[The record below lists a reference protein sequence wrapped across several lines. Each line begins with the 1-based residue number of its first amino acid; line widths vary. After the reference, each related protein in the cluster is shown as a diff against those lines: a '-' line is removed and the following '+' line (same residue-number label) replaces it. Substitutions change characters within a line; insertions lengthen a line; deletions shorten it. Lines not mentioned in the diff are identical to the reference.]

1 MSHNIH
7 TLSNDIRILHLPDN
21 MPITYVGVAV
31 DAGTRDELP
40 DESGMA
46 HFVEHLLFKGTKRR
60 RSWHIINR
68 LESVG
73 GQLDAYTT
81 KEETYIYAT
90 VPNEYTDRALE
101 LLADVVLNSTF
112 PDNEI
117 EKERDVV
124 LDEIQSYNDSPSEL
138 IYDEFEELLFPH
150 DPIGRNILG
159 TEQSLESFDSA
170 RMQQF
175 VHRNYTTDRMVVFA
189 LGNIN
194 FEWLIK
200 RVEKYFTIINSSP
213 KLGELTN
220 KARAKG
226 KLACIMPC
234 KEEEDEVKVH
244 EEGRGLLNSQFSI
257 LNSQLLTHRQP
268 PQPYT
273 PAHRTTPRDT
283 YQAHCIIGNRC
294 LPMSSHE
301 RLTMLLLNNI
311 LGGPNMSSRL
321 NLALRERNGLCYTIE
336 SNVTNYTDTGVWNI
350 YFGCDPRNLAK
361 AQRLCMQQLDLLC
374 NTPLN
379 DNQLATAKRQLRGQ
393 VLIGNQNKENLI
405 LGLSKAY
412 LHGLELKPDSE
423 HFQFIDSLT
432 PSNLQS
438 LAQRIF
444 NPDQLSSLIYTE

>member
-1 MSHNIH
+1 MNLS
-7 TLSNDIRILHLPDN
+7 TLNSQFSIANGLRVLHLADN
-21 MPITYVGVAV
+21 MPITYVGVAI

-46 HFVEHLLFKGTKRR
+46 HFVEHLLFKGTKHRR
-60 RSWHIINR
+60 AWHIINW

-90 VPNEYTDRALE
+90 VPTEYTERAIE
-101 LLADVVLNSTF
+101 LLADIILNSTF
-112 PDNEI
+112 PENEI

-159 TEQSLESFDSA
+159 TEQSLETFNSERIQA
-170 RMQQF
+170 F
-175 VHRNYTTDRMVVFA
+175 VRRNYTPDRMVIFA
-189 LGNIN
+189 MGNIKPD
-194 FEWLIK
+194 WLAK
-200 RVEKYFTIINSSP
+200 KVEKYFTATKFSP
-213 KLGELTN
+213 KLGEMVEDQRGVQKFLT
-220 KARAKG
+220 
-226 KLACIMPC
+226 P
-234 KEEEDEVKVH
+234 H
-244 EEGRGLLNSQFSI
+244 SSF
-257 LNSQLLTHRQP
+257 LTHRQT
-268 PQPYT
+268 PQLYT

-283 YQAHCIIGNRC
+283 YQAHCIIGNRGIA
-294 LPMSSHE
+294 MNTKE

-361 AQRLCMQQLDLLC
+361 AKRLCMQQLDLLC
-374 NTPLN
+374 TKPLN
-379 DNQLATAKRQLRGQ
+379 DKQLATAKRQLRGQ

-412 LHGLELKPDSE
+412 LHGLELKTDNE
-423 HFQFIDSLT
+423 HFRFIDSLT
-432 PSNLQS
+432 ANDLQQ

-444 NPDQLSSLIYTE
+444 NPKQLSSLTYTE

>member
-1 MSHNIH
+1 MAIN
-7 TLSNDIRILHLPDN
+7 
-21 MPITYVGVAV
+21 V
-31 DAGTRDELP
+31 GTRDELP
-40 DESGMA
+40 NESGMA
-46 HFVEHLLFKGTKRR
+46 HFVEHLLFKGTKHRR
-60 RSWHIINR
+60 AWHIINW
-68 LESVG
+68 LECIG

-90 VPNEYTDRALE
+90 VPTEYTERAIE

-112 PDNEI
+112 PENEI

-159 TEQSLESFDSA
+159 TEQSLETFDSERIKA
-170 RMQQF
+170 F
-175 VHRNYTTDRMVVFA
+175 VNRNYTPDRMVIFA
-189 LGNIN
+189 MGNIKFN
-194 FEWLIK
+194 WLLK
-200 RVEKYFTIINSSP
+200 KVEKYFYITNFSP
-213 KLGELTN
+213 KLGE
-220 KARAKG
+220 
-226 KLACIMPC
+226 MV
-234 KEEEDEVKVH
+234 EDQ
-244 EEGRGLLNSQFSI
+244 RGMQKFLIPHSSF
-257 LNSQLLTHRQP
+257 LTHRQT

-273 PAHRTTPRDT
+273 PTHRTTPRDT
-283 YQAHCIIGNRC
+283 YQAHCIIGNRTVS
-294 LPMSSHE
+294 MTSSD

-361 AQRLCMQQLDLLC
+361 AKRLCMQQLDLLC
-374 NTPLN
+374 STPLN
-379 DNQLATAKRQLRGQ
+379 NNQLATAKRQLRGQ

-432 PSNLQS
+432 PSDLQS

-444 NPDQLSSLIYTE
+444 NPNQLSTLIYTE

>member
-1 MSHNIH
+1 MDFSILN
-7 TLSNDIRILHLPDN
+7 TQFSTANGIRVLHFADT
-21 MPITYVGVAV
+21 MPISYVGVAI

-40 DESGMA
+40 NESGMA

-60 RSWHIINR
+60 RSWHIINW

-90 VPNEYTDRALE
+90 VPTEYTERALE

-112 PDNEI
+112 PENEI

-159 TEQSLESFDSA
+159 TEQSLETFTSE
-170 RMQQF
+170 QIQTF
-175 VHRNYTTDRMVVFA
+175 VRRNYTFDRMVIFA
-189 LGNIN
+189 MGNIK
-194 FEWLIK
+194 FDWLLK
-200 RVEKYFTIINSSP
+200 KVEKYFHNAQYCP
-213 KLGELTN
+213 PVLGG
-220 KARAKG
+220 RAVG
-226 KLACIMPC
+226 
-234 KEEEDEVKVH
+234 
-244 EEGRGLLNSQFSI
+244 GGGSQFSI
-257 LNSQLLTHRQP
+257 LNSQFSTRQA
-268 PQPYT
+268 PQLYT
-273 PAHRTTPRDT
+273 PTHRTTPRDT

-294 LPMSSHE
+294 IPMTSNE

-361 AQRLCMQQLDLLC
+361 AKRLCMQQLDLLC
-374 NTPLN
+374 TKPLN
-379 DNQLATAKRQLRGQ
+379 DKQLTIAKRQLRGQ

-432 PSNLQS
+432 PSDLQS

-444 NPDQLSSLIYTE
+444 NPDQLSTLIYTE

>member
-1 MSHNIH
+1 MNLS
-7 TLSNDIRILHLPDN
+7 TLNSQFSIANGLRVLHLADN
-21 MPITYVGVAV
+21 MPITYVGVAI

-60 RSWHIINR
+60 RAWHIINW

-90 VPNEYTDRALE
+90 VPTEYTERAIE
-101 LLADVVLNSTF
+101 LLADIILNSTF
-112 PDNEI
+112 PENEI

-159 TEQSLESFDSA
+159 TEQSLETFNSQRIQA
-170 RMQQF
+170 F
-175 VHRNYTTDRMVVFA
+175 VRRNYTPDRMVLFA
-189 LGNIN
+189 MGNMKPD
-194 FEWLIK
+194 WLTK
-200 RVEKYFTIINSSP
+200 KVEKYFTATKFST
-213 KLGELTN
+213 KLGEMVEDQRGVQKFLT
-220 KARAKG
+220 
-226 KLACIMPC
+226 P
-234 KEEEDEVKVH
+234 H
-244 EEGRGLLNSQFSI
+244 SSF
-257 LNSQLLTHRQP
+257 LTHRQT

-273 PAHRTTPRDT
+273 PTHRTTPRDT
-283 YQAHCIIGNRC
+283 YQAHCIIGNRGIA
-294 LPMSSHE
+294 MNTEE

-361 AQRLCMQQLDLLC
+361 AKRLCMQQLDLLC
-374 NTPLN
+374 TKPLN
-379 DNQLATAKRQLRGQ
+379 DKQLATAKRQLRGQ

-412 LHGLELKPDSE
+412 LHGLELKPDNE
-423 HFQFIDSLT
+423 HFRFIDSLAA
-432 PSNLQS
+432 NDLQQ

-444 NPDQLSSLIYTE
+444 NHNQLSSLTYTE

>member
-1 MSHNIH
+1 MNLS
-7 TLSNDIRILHLPDN
+7 TLNSQFSIANGLRVLHLADN
-21 MPITYVGVAV
+21 MPITYVGVAI

-60 RSWHIINR
+60 RAWHIINW

-90 VPNEYTDRALE
+90 VPNEYTNRALE

-112 PDNEI
+112 PESEL

-159 TEQSLESFDSA
+159 TEQSLESFTSE
-170 RMQQF
+170 RVQQF
-175 VHRNYTTDRMVVFA
+175 VRRNYTPDRMVVFA
-189 LGNIN
+189 MGNIK
-194 FEWLIK
+194 FDWLLK
-200 RVEKYFTIINSSP
+200 KVEKYFHNAQCTMHNAQLKSISRQLP
-213 KLGELTN
+213 KSY
-220 KARAKG
+220 
-226 KLACIMPC
+226 IP
-234 KEEEDEVKVH
+234 V
-244 EEGRGLLNSQFSI
+244 
-257 LNSQLLTHRQP
+257 
-268 PQPYT
+268 
-273 PAHRTTPRDT
+273 HRTTPRDT
-283 YQAHCIIGNRC
+283 YQAHCIIGNRTISMTS
-294 LPMSSHE
+294 PE

-336 SNVTNYTDTGVWNI
+336 SNLTNYTDTGVWNI

-361 AQRLCMQQLDLLC
+361 AQRLCMQQLELLC
-374 NTPLN
+374 STPLN
-379 DNQLATAKRQLRGQ
+379 NNQLSTAKRQLRGQ

-405 LGLSKAY
+405 LGLSKTY

-432 PSNLQS
+432 PSDLQS
-438 LAQRIF
+438 LAQRTF
-444 NPDQLSSLIYTE
+444 NPDQLSTLIYTE

>member
-1 MSHNIH
+1 MDFSILNSQFSIANG
-7 TLSNDIRILHLPDN
+7 LRVLHLADN
-21 MPITYVGVAV
+21 MPITYIGVAIN
-31 DAGTRDELP
+31 AGTRDELP

-60 RSWHIINR
+60 RAWHIINW

-90 VPNEYTDRALE
+90 VPTEYTERAIE
-101 LLADVVLNSTF
+101 LLADIVLNSTF
-112 PDNEI
+112 PENEI

-159 TEQSLESFDSA
+159 TEQSLETFNSQRIQA
-170 RMQQF
+170 F
-175 VHRNYTTDRMVVFA
+175 VRRNYTPDHMVLFA
-189 LGNIN
+189 MGNITP
-194 FEWLIK
+194 EWLLK
-200 RVEKYFTIINSSP
+200 KVEKYFSLYSP
-213 KLGELTN
+213 PVLGGVP
-220 KARAKG
+220 AG
-226 KLACIMPC
+226 
-234 KEEEDEVKVH
+234 
-244 EEGRGLLNSQFSI
+244 GGGLS
-257 LNSQLLTHRQP
+257 TRQA

-283 YQAHCIIGNRC
+283 YQAHCIIGNRGIA
-294 LPMSSHE
+294 MNTDE

-361 AQRLCMQQLDLLC
+361 AKRLCMQQLDLLC
-374 NTPLN
+374 TKPLN
-379 DNQLATAKRQLRGQ
+379 DKQLATAKRQLRGQ

-412 LHGLELKPDSE
+412 LHGLELKPDNE
-423 HFQFIDSLT
+423 HFRFIDTLT
-432 PSNLQS
+432 ANDLQQ

-444 NPDQLSSLIYTE
+444 NPNQLSTLTYTE

>member
-1 MSHNIH
+1 MNLS
-7 TLSNDIRILHLPDN
+7 TLNSQFSIANGLRVLHLADN
-21 MPITYVGVAV
+21 MPITYVGVAI

-60 RSWHIINR
+60 RAWHIINW

-90 VPNEYTDRALE
+90 VPTEYTERAIV
-101 LLADVVLNSTF
+101 LLADIVLNSTF
-112 PDNEI
+112 PENEI

-159 TEQSLESFDSA
+159 TEQSLETFNSQRIQA
-170 RMQQF
+170 F
-175 VHRNYTTDRMVVFA
+175 VRRNYTPDRMVLFA
-189 LGNIN
+189 MGNMKPD
-194 FEWLIK
+194 WLAK
-200 RVEKYFTIINSSP
+200 KVEKYFTATKFSP
-213 KLGELTN
+213 KLGEMIEDQRGVQIFLT
-220 KARAKG
+220 
-226 KLACIMPC
+226 P
-234 KEEEDEVKVH
+234 H
-244 EEGRGLLNSQFSI
+244 SSFLN
-257 LNSQLLTHRQP
+257 HRQT

-283 YQAHCIIGNRC
+283 YQAHCIIGNRGIA
-294 LPMSSHE
+294 MNTEE

-361 AQRLCMQQLDLLC
+361 AKRLCIQQLDLFY
-374 NTPLN
+374 TKPLN
-379 DNQLATAKRQLRGQ
+379 DKQLATAKRQLRGQ

-412 LHGLELKPDSE
+412 LHGFELKPDNE
-423 HFQFIDSLT
+423 HFRFIDSLT
-432 PSNLQS
+432 ANDLQQ

-444 NPDQLSSLIYTE
+444 DPKQLSSLTYTE

>member
-1 MSHNIH
+1 MSYNIH
-7 TLSNDIRILHLPDN
+7 TLSNGIRVLHLPDA
-21 MPITYVGVAV
+21 MPISYVGVAV
-31 DAGTRDELP
+31 DTGTRDELLN
-40 DESGMA
+40 ESGMA
-46 HFVEHLLFKGTKRR
+46 HFVEHLLFKGTKHR

-90 VPNEYTDRALE
+90 VPNEYTNRALE

-112 PDNEI
+112 PESEI

-138 IYDEFEELLFPH
+138 IYDEFEELLFPN

-159 TEQSLESFDSA
+159 TEQSLESFSSE
-170 RMQQF
+170 RVQQF
-175 VHRNYTTDRMVVFA
+175 VRRNYTPNRMVIFA
-189 LGNIN
+189 MGNIK
-194 FEWLIK
+194 FDWLIK
-200 RVEKYFTIINSSP
+200 RIEKYFTPYSPPVLGGVAESRGGLSIPHSS
-213 KLGELTN
+213 
-220 KARAKG
+220 
-226 KLACIMPC
+226 
-234 KEEEDEVKVH
+234 
-244 EEGRGLLNSQFSI
+244 F
-257 LNSQLLTHRQP
+257 LTHRQA

-273 PAHRTTPRDT
+273 PVHRTTPRDT
-283 YQAHCIIGNRC
+283 YQAHCIIGNRTISMTS
-294 LPMSSHE
+294 PE

-336 SNVTNYTDTGVWNI
+336 SNLTNYTDTGVWNI

-361 AQRLCMQQLDLLC
+361 AQHLCMQQLELLC
-374 NTPLN
+374 NAPLN
-379 DNQLATAKRQLRGQ
+379 DNQLSIAKRQLRGQ

-405 LGLSKAY
+405 LGLSKTY

-432 PSNLQS
+432 PSDLQS
-438 LAQRIF
+438 LAQRTF
-444 NPDQLSSLIYTE
+444 NPDQLSTLIYTE

>member
-1 MSHNIH
+1 MHLYTLNYILYTLYIPMAHNIH
-7 TLSNDIRILHLPDN
+7 TLSNGIRILHLPDT

-68 LESVG
+68 LESIG

-112 PDNEI
+112 PENEI

-159 TEQSLESFDSA
+159 TEQSLESFSSEKV
-170 RMQQF
+170 RKF
-175 VHRNYTTDRMVVFA
+175 VHRNYTSDHMVIFVM
-189 LGNIN
+189 GNIK
-194 FEWLIK
+194 FDWLVKKI
-200 RVEKYFTIINSSP
+200 EKYFTTTKFSP
-213 KLGELTN
+213 KLGEMVEDQRGMQEFLT
-220 KARAKG
+220 
-226 KLACIMPC
+226 P
-234 KEEEDEVKVH
+234 H
-244 EEGRGLLNSQFSI
+244 SSF
-257 LNSQLLTHRQP
+257 LTHRQS

-273 PAHRTTPRDT
+273 PAHRTTPRHT
-283 YQAHCIIGNRC
+283 YQAHCIIGNRAIS
-294 LPMSSHE
+294 MTSDE

-350 YFGCDPRNLAK
+350 YFGCDPRNLTKAK
-361 AQRLCMQQLDLLC
+361 RLCMQQLDILQ

-379 DNQLATAKRQLRGQ
+379 DNQLTTAKRQLRGQ

-412 LHGLELKPDSE
+412 LHGIELKPDSE

-432 PSNLQS
+432 PSDLQS

>member
-1 MSHNIH
+1 MSYNIH
-7 TLSNDIRILHLPDN
+7 TLSNGIRVLHLPDA
-21 MPITYVGVAV
+21 MPISYVGVAV
-31 DAGTRDELP
+31 DAGTRDELLN
-40 DESGMA
+40 ESGMA
-46 HFVEHLLFKGTKRR
+46 HFVEHLLFKGTKHR

-112 PDNEI
+112 PESEL

-159 TEQSLESFDSA
+159 TEQSLETFDSA
-170 RMQQF
+170 RMQAF
-175 VHRNYTTDRMVVFA
+175 VHRNYTPDRMVVFA
-189 LGNIN
+189 MGNIK
-194 FEWLIK
+194 FDWLIK
-200 RVEKYFTIINSSP
+200 RIEKYFHNAQCTMHNAQLKSISRQLP
-213 KLGELTN
+213 KSY
-220 KARAKG
+220 
-226 KLACIMPC
+226 IP
-234 KEEEDEVKVH
+234 V
-244 EEGRGLLNSQFSI
+244 
-257 LNSQLLTHRQP
+257 
-268 PQPYT
+268 
-273 PAHRTTPRDT
+273 HRTTPRDT
-283 YQAHCIIGNRC
+283 YQAHCVIGNRTISMTS
-294 LPMSSHE
+294 PE
-301 RLTMLLLNNI
+301 RLTILLLNNI

-336 SNVTNYTDTGVWNI
+336 SNLTNYTDTGVWNI

-361 AQRLCMQQLDLLC
+361 AQRLCMQQLEMLC
-374 NTPLN
+374 STPLN
-379 DNQLATAKRQLRGQ
+379 DNQLSIAKRQLRGQ

-405 LGLSKAY
+405 LGLSKTY

-432 PSNLQS
+432 PSDLQS
-438 LAQRIF
+438 LAQRTF
-444 NPDQLSSLIYTE
+444 NPDQLSTLIYTE

>member
-1 MSHNIH
+1 MQHNIY
-7 TLSNDIRILHLPDN
+7 TLDNNIRLLHLADS
-21 MPITYVGVAV
+21 MPISYVGVAV

-40 DESGMA
+40 NESGMA

-60 RSWHIINR
+60 RAWHIINW

-90 VPNEYTDRALE
+90 VPTEYTERAIE
-101 LLADVVLNSTF
+101 LLADIVLNSTF
-112 PDNEI
+112 PENEI
-117 EKERDVV
+117 DKERDVV

-159 TEQSLESFDSA
+159 TEQSLETFNSERIQA
-170 RMQQF
+170 F
-175 VHRNYTTDRMVVFA
+175 VRRNYTPDRIVVFA
-189 LGNIN
+189 LGNIK
-194 FEWLIK
+194 FDWLVK
-200 RVEKYFTIINSSP
+200 KVEKYFSP
-213 KLGELTN
+213 YSHLALEGGE
-220 KARAKG
+220 G
-226 KLACIMPC
+226 
-234 KEEEDEVKVH
+234 
-244 EEGRGLLNSQFSI
+244 G
-257 LNSQLLTHRQP
+257 SQLSTFNFQLSTRQA

-294 LPMSSHE
+294 IPMSSHE

-361 AQRLCMQQLDLLC
+361 AKRLCMQQLDLLC
-374 NTPLN
+374 TKPLN
-379 DNQLATAKRQLRGQ
+379 DKQLATAKRQLRGQ

-423 HFQFIDSLT
+423 HFRFIDTLT
-432 PSNLQS
+432 ANDLQQ

-444 NPDQLSSLIYTE
+444 NPDQLSSLTYTE

>member
-1 MSHNIH
+1 MDFSILN
-7 TLSNDIRILHLPDN
+7 TQFSTANGIRVLHFADT
-21 MPITYVGVAV
+21 MPISYVGVAI

-40 DESGMA
+40 NESGMA

-60 RSWHIINR
+60 RSWHIINW

-90 VPNEYTDRALE
+90 VPTEYTERALE

-112 PDNEI
+112 PENEI

-159 TEQSLESFDSA
+159 TEQSLETFDSE
-170 RMQQF
+170 RVQQF
-175 VHRNYTTDRMVVFA
+175 VHRNYTPDRMVVFA
-189 LGNIN
+189 MGNIN
-194 FEWLIK
+194 FDWLVKKI
-200 RVEKYFTIINSSP
+200 EKYFYITNFSP
-213 KLGELTN
+213 KLGE
-220 KARAKG
+220 
-226 KLACIMPC
+226 MV
-234 KEEEDEVKVH
+234 EDQ
-244 EEGRGLLNSQFSI
+244 RGMQKFLIPHSSF
-257 LNSQLLTHRQP
+257 LTHRQA
-268 PQPYT
+268 PQLYT
-273 PAHRTTPRDT
+273 PTHRTTPRDT

-294 LPMSSHE
+294 IPMTSDE

-361 AQRLCMQQLDLLC
+361 AKRLCMQQLDLLY
-374 NTPLN
+374 TKPLN
-379 DNQLATAKRQLRGQ
+379 DKQLTIAKRQLRGQ

-423 HFQFIDSLT
+423 HFRFIDSLT
-432 PSNLQS
+432 PSDLQS

-444 NPDQLSSLIYTE
+444 NPDQLSSLTYTE

>member
-1 MSHNIH
+1 MSYNIH
-7 TLSNDIRILHLPDN
+7 TLNNGIRILHLPDA
-21 MPITYVGVAV
+21 MPISYVGVAV

-60 RSWHIINR
+60 RAWHIINR

-112 PDNEI
+112 PESEI

-159 TEQSLESFDSA
+159 TEQSLESFTSEHV
-170 RMQQF
+170 QQF
-175 VHRNYTTDRMVVFA
+175 VHRNYTPNRMVVFA
-189 LGNIN
+189 MGNIK
-194 FEWLIK
+194 FDWLLKKI
-200 RVEKYFTIINSSP
+200 EKYFTPYSP
-213 KLGELTN
+213 PVL
-220 KARAKG
+220 
-226 KLACIMPC
+226 
-234 KEEEDEVKVH
+234 
-244 EEGRGLLNSQFSI
+244 EGVAESRGGLST
-257 LNSQLLTHRQP
+257 LNSQLTTRQA
-268 PQPYT
+268 PQSYIPV
-273 PAHRTTPRDT
+273 HRTTPRDT
-283 YQAHCIIGNRC
+283 YQAHCIIGNRAVSMRS
-294 LPMSSHE
+294 PD

-350 YFGCDPRNLAK
+350 YFGCDPRNLVK

-374 NTPLN
+374 NKPLN
-379 DNQLATAKRQLRGQ
+379 DSQLSTAKRQLKGQ

-432 PSNLQS
+432 PSDLQS
-438 LAQRIF
+438 LAQHTF
-444 NPDQLSSLIYTE
+444 NPDQLSTLIYTE

>member
-1 MSHNIH
+1 MSYNIH
-7 TLSNDIRILHLPDN
+7 TLSNGIRILHLTDN
-21 MPITYVGVAV
+21 MPISYIGVAI
-31 DAGTRDELP
+31 DAGTRNELP

-46 HFVEHLLFKGTKRR
+46 HFVEHLLFKGTERR

-101 LLADVVLNSTF
+101 LLADIVLNSTF
-112 PDNEI
+112 PENEI

-124 LDEIQSYNDSPSEL
+124 VDEIQSYNDSPSEL
-138 IYDEFEELLFPH
+138 IYDEFEDLLFPH

-159 TEQSLESFDSA
+159 TEQSLESFNSNKI
-170 RMQQF
+170 RSF
-175 VHRNYTTDRMVVFA
+175 VHRNYTPDRMVVFA
-189 LGNIN
+189 MGNIK
-194 FEWLIK
+194 FDWLVK
-200 RVEKYFTIINSSP
+200 RIEKYFTPYSH
-213 KLGELTN
+213 LTLEGGE
-220 KARAKG
+220 G
-226 KLACIMPC
+226 
-234 KEEEDEVKVH
+234 
-244 EEGRGLLNSQFSI
+244 GSQFSI
-257 LNSQLLTHRQP
+257 LNSQFSTRQV

-294 LPMSSHE
+294 IPMTSDE

-361 AQRLCMQQLDLLC
+361 AKRLCMQQLDILQ

-379 DNQLATAKRQLRGQ
+379 NNQLATAKRQLRGQ

-432 PSNLQS
+432 PSDLQS

-444 NPDQLSSLIYTE
+444 NPDQLSTLIYTE

>member
-1 MSHNIH
+1 MNLS
-7 TLSNDIRILHLPDN
+7 TLNSQFSIANGLRVLHLADN
-21 MPITYVGVAV
+21 MPITYVGVAI

-60 RSWHIINR
+60 RAWHIINW

-90 VPNEYTDRALE
+90 VPTEYTERAIE
-101 LLADVVLNSTF
+101 LLADIILNSTF
-112 PDNEI
+112 PENEI

-159 TEQSLESFDSA
+159 TEQSLETFNSQRIQA
-170 RMQQF
+170 F
-175 VHRNYTTDRMVVFA
+175 VRRNYTPDRMVVFA
-189 LGNIN
+189 MGNIK
-194 FEWLIK
+194 FDWLAK
-200 RVEKYFTIINSSP
+200 KVEKYFTATKFSP
-213 KLGELTN
+213 KLGEMVEDQRGVQKFLT
-220 KARAKG
+220 
-226 KLACIMPC
+226 P
-234 KEEEDEVKVH
+234 H
-244 EEGRGLLNSQFSI
+244 SSF
-257 LNSQLLTHRQP
+257 LTHRQT

-283 YQAHCIIGNRC
+283 YQAHCIIGNRGIA
-294 LPMSSHE
+294 MNTEE

-361 AQRLCMQQLDLLC
+361 AKRLCMQQLDLLC
-374 NTPLN
+374 TKPLN
-379 DNQLATAKRQLRGQ
+379 DKQLTIAKRQLRGQ

-423 HFQFIDSLT
+423 HFRFIDSLT
-432 PSNLQS
+432 PSDLQS

-444 NPDQLSSLIYTE
+444 DPKQLSSLTYTE

>member
-7 TLSNDIRILHLPDN
+7 TLNNGLRILHLTDN
-21 MPITYVGVAV
+21 MPISYIGVAI

-40 DESGMA
+40 NESGMA

-60 RSWHIINR
+60 RSWHIINW

-90 VPNEYTDRALE
+90 VPTEYTERALE

-112 PDNEI
+112 PENEI

-159 TEQSLESFDSA
+159 TEQSLETFDSERIKA
-170 RMQQF
+170 F
-175 VHRNYTTDRMVVFA
+175 VNRNYTPDRMVIFA
-189 LGNIN
+189 MGNIK
-194 FEWLIK
+194 FDWLVKKI
-200 RVEKYFTIINSSP
+200 EKYFYITNFSP
-213 KLGELTN
+213 KLGE
-220 KARAKG
+220 
-226 KLACIMPC
+226 MV
-234 KEEEDEVKVH
+234 EDQ
-244 EEGRGLLNSQFSI
+244 RGMQKFLIPHSSF
-257 LNSQLLTHRQP
+257 LTHRQS

-273 PAHRTTPRDT
+273 PTHRTTPRDT

-294 LPMSSHE
+294 IPMTSNE

-361 AQRLCMQQLDLLC
+361 AKRLCMQQLDLLC
-374 NTPLN
+374 STPLN
-379 DNQLATAKRQLRGQ
+379 NNQLTTAKRQLRGQ

-423 HFQFIDSLT
+423 HFKFIDTLT
-432 PSNLQS
+432 ASDLQS

>member
-1 MSHNIH
+1 MNLS
-7 TLSNDIRILHLPDN
+7 TLNSQFSIANGLRVLHLADN
-21 MPITYVGVAV
+21 MPITYVGVAI

-40 DESGMA
+40 NESGMA

-60 RSWHIINR
+60 RAWHIINW

-90 VPNEYTDRALE
+90 VPTEYTERAIE
-101 LLADVVLNSTF
+101 LLADIILNSTF
-112 PDNEI
+112 PENEI

-159 TEQSLESFDSA
+159 TEQSLETFNSQRIQA
-170 RMQQF
+170 F
-175 VHRNYTTDRMVVFA
+175 VRRNYTPDRMVLFA
-189 LGNIN
+189 MGNMKPD
-194 FEWLIK
+194 WLAK
-200 RVEKYFTIINSSP
+200 KVEKYFTATKFSP
-213 KLGELTN
+213 KLGEMVEDQRGVQKFLT
-220 KARAKG
+220 
-226 KLACIMPC
+226 P
-234 KEEEDEVKVH
+234 H
-244 EEGRGLLNSQFSI
+244 SSF
-257 LNSQLLTHRQP
+257 LTHRQT

-283 YQAHCIIGNRC
+283 YQAHCIIGNRGIA
-294 LPMSSHE
+294 MNTEE

-361 AQRLCMQQLDLLC
+361 AKRLCMQQLDLLC
-374 NTPLN
+374 SKPLN
-379 DNQLATAKRQLRGQ
+379 DKQLSTAKRQLRGQ

-423 HFQFIDSLT
+423 HFHFIDSLT
-432 PSNLQS
+432 ANDLQQ

-444 NPDQLSSLIYTE
+444 DPDQLSTLIYTE

>member
-1 MSHNIH
+1 MDFSILN
-7 TLSNDIRILHLPDN
+7 TQFSTADGIRVLHFADT
-21 MPITYVGVAV
+21 MPISYVGVAI

-40 DESGMA
+40 NESGMA

-60 RSWHIINR
+60 RSWHIINW

-90 VPNEYTDRALE
+90 VPTEYTERALE

-112 PDNEI
+112 PENEI

-159 TEQSLESFDSA
+159 TEQSLETFDSA
-170 RMQQF
+170 RMQTF
-175 VHRNYTTDRMVVFA
+175 VRRNYTPDRMVVFA
-189 LGNIN
+189 MGNIK
-194 FEWLIK
+194 FDWLVKKI
-200 RVEKYFTIINSSP
+200 EKYFYITNFSP
-213 KLGELTN
+213 KLGE
-220 KARAKG
+220 
-226 KLACIMPC
+226 MV
-234 KEEEDEVKVH
+234 EDQ
-244 EEGRGLLNSQFSI
+244 RGMQKFLIPHSSF
-257 LNSQLLTHRQP
+257 LTHRQS

-294 LPMSSHE
+294 IPMTSNE

-361 AQRLCMQQLDLLC
+361 AKRLCMQQLDLLC
-374 NTPLN
+374 TKPLN
-379 DNQLATAKRQLRGQ
+379 DKQLTIAKRQLRGQ

-412 LHGLELKPDSE
+412 LHGLELKPDNE

-432 PSNLQS
+432 PSDLQS

-444 NPDQLSSLIYTE
+444 NPDQLSTLIYTE

>member
-1 MSHNIH
+1 MQHNIY
-7 TLSNDIRILHLPDN
+7 TLDNNIRLLHLADS
-21 MPITYVGVAV
+21 MPISYVGVAV

-40 DESGMA
+40 NESGMA
-46 HFVEHLLFKGTKRR
+46 HLVEHLLFKGTKRR
-60 RSWHIINR
+60 RAWHIINW

-90 VPNEYTDRALE
+90 VPTEYTERAIE
-101 LLADVVLNSTF
+101 LLADIVLNSTF
-112 PDNEI
+112 PENEI
-117 EKERDVV
+117 DKERDVV

-159 TEQSLESFDSA
+159 TEQSLETFNSERIQA
-170 RMQQF
+170 F
-175 VHRNYTTDRMVVFA
+175 VRRNYTPDRIVVFA
-189 LGNIN
+189 LGNIK
-194 FEWLIK
+194 FDWLVK
-200 RVEKYFTIINSSP
+200 KVEKYFSP
-213 KLGELTN
+213 YSHLALEGGE
-220 KARAKG
+220 G
-226 KLACIMPC
+226 
-234 KEEEDEVKVH
+234 
-244 EEGRGLLNSQFSI
+244 G
-257 LNSQLLTHRQP
+257 SQLSTFNFQLSTRQA

-294 LPMSSHE
+294 IPMSSHE

-361 AQRLCMQQLDLLC
+361 AKRLCMQQLDLLC
-374 NTPLN
+374 TKPLN
-379 DNQLATAKRQLRGQ
+379 DKQLATAKRQLRGQ

-423 HFQFIDSLT
+423 HFRFIDTLT
-432 PSNLQS
+432 ANDLQQ

-444 NPDQLSSLIYTE
+444 NPDQLSSLTYTE

>member
-1 MSHNIH
+1 MNLS
-7 TLSNDIRILHLPDN
+7 TLNSQFSIANGLRVLHLADN
-21 MPITYVGVAV
+21 MPITYVGVAI
-31 DAGTRDELP
+31 DTGTRDELP

-60 RSWHIINR
+60 RAWHIINW

-90 VPNEYTDRALE
+90 VPTEYTERAIE
-101 LLADVVLNSTF
+101 LLADIVLNSTF
-112 PDNEI
+112 PENEI

-138 IYDEFEELLFPH
+138 IYDEFEELIFPL

-159 TEQSLESFDSA
+159 TEQSLETFNSQRIQA
-170 RMQQF
+170 F
-175 VHRNYTTDRMVVFA
+175 VRRNYTPDRMVLFA
-189 LGNIN
+189 MGNIK
-194 FEWLIK
+194 FDWLAK
-200 RVEKYFTIINSSP
+200 KVEKYFTATKFSP
-213 KLGELTN
+213 KLGEMVEDQRGVQKFLT
-220 KARAKG
+220 
-226 KLACIMPC
+226 P
-234 KEEEDEVKVH
+234 H
-244 EEGRGLLNSQFSI
+244 SSF
-257 LNSQLLTHRQP
+257 LTHRQT

-283 YQAHCIIGNRC
+283 YQAHCIIGNRGIA
-294 LPMSSHE
+294 MNTEE

-361 AQRLCMQQLDLLC
+361 AKRLCMQQLDLFY
-374 NTPLN
+374 TKPLN
-379 DNQLATAKRQLRGQ
+379 DKQLATAKRQLRGQ

-412 LHGLELKPDSE
+412 LHGLELKPDNE
-423 HFQFIDSLT
+423 HFRFIDSLT
-432 PSNLQS
+432 ANDLQQ

-444 NPDQLSSLIYTE
+444 NPNQLSSLTYTE

>member
-1 MSHNIH
+1 MNLS
-7 TLSNDIRILHLPDN
+7 TLNSQFSIANGLRVLHLADN
-21 MPITYVGVAV
+21 MPITYVGVAI

-60 RSWHIINR
+60 RAWHIINW

-90 VPNEYTDRALE
+90 VPTEYTERAIE
-101 LLADVVLNSTF
+101 LLADIILNSTF
-112 PDNEI
+112 PENEI

-159 TEQSLESFDSA
+159 TEQSLETFTSE
-170 RMQQF
+170 RMQAF
-175 VHRNYTTDRMVVFA
+175 VSRNYTPDRMVVFA
-189 LGNIN
+189 MGNIK
-194 FEWLIK
+194 FDWLAK
-200 RVEKYFTIINSSP
+200 KVEKYFTATKFSP
-213 KLGELTN
+213 KLGEMVEDQRGVQKFLT
-220 KARAKG
+220 
-226 KLACIMPC
+226 P
-234 KEEEDEVKVH
+234 H
-244 EEGRGLLNSQFSI
+244 SSF
-257 LNSQLLTHRQP
+257 LTHRQT

-283 YQAHCIIGNRC
+283 YQAHCIIGNRGIA
-294 LPMSSHE
+294 MNTEE

-361 AQRLCMQQLDLLC
+361 AKRLCMQQLDLFY
-374 NTPLN
+374 TKPLN
-379 DNQLATAKRQLRGQ
+379 DKQLATAKRQLRGQ

-412 LHGLELKPDSE
+412 LHGLELKTDNE
-423 HFQFIDSLT
+423 HFRFIDSLT
-432 PSNLQS
+432 ANDLQQ

-444 NPDQLSSLIYTE
+444 NPDQLSTLIYTE

>member
-1 MSHNIH
+1 MNLS
-7 TLSNDIRILHLPDN
+7 TLNSQFSIANGLRVLHLADN
-21 MPITYVGVAV
+21 MPITYVGVAI

-60 RSWHIINR
+60 RAWHIINW

-90 VPNEYTDRALE
+90 VPNEYTNRALE

-112 PDNEI
+112 PESEL

-159 TEQSLESFDSA
+159 TEQSLESFTSE
-170 RMQQF
+170 RVQQF
-175 VHRNYTTDRMVVFA
+175 VRRNYTPDRMVVFA
-189 LGNIN
+189 MGNIK
-194 FEWLIK
+194 FDWLLK
-200 RVEKYFTIINSSP
+200 KVEKYFHNAQCTMHNAQLKSISRQLP
-213 KLGELTN
+213 KSY
-220 KARAKG
+220 
-226 KLACIMPC
+226 I
-234 KEEEDEVKVH
+234 
-244 EEGRGLLNSQFSI
+244 
-257 LNSQLLTHRQP
+257 
-268 PQPYT
+268 

-283 YQAHCIIGNRC
+283 YQAHCIIGNRTISMTS
-294 LPMSSHE
+294 PD

-336 SNVTNYTDTGVWNI
+336 SNLTNYTDTGVWNI

-361 AQRLCMQQLDLLC
+361 AQRLCMQQLELLC
-374 NTPLN
+374 STPLN
-379 DNQLATAKRQLRGQ
+379 NNQLSTAKRQLRGQ

-405 LGLSKAY
+405 LGLSKTY

-432 PSNLQS
+432 PSDLQS
-438 LAQRIF
+438 LAQRTF
-444 NPDQLSSLIYTE
+444 NPDQLSTLIYTE

>member
-1 MSHNIH
+1 MSYNIH
-7 TLSNDIRILHLPDN
+7 TLSNGIRVLHLPDA
-21 MPITYVGVAV
+21 MPISYVGVAV
-31 DAGTRDELP
+31 DAGTRDELLN
-40 DESGMA
+40 ESGMA
-46 HFVEHLLFKGTKRR
+46 HFVEHLLFKGTKHR

-90 VPNEYTDRALE
+90 VPNEYTNRALE

-112 PDNEI
+112 PESEL

-159 TEQSLESFDSA
+159 TEQSLESFTSE
-170 RMQQF
+170 RVQQF
-175 VHRNYTTDRMVVFA
+175 VRRNYTPDRMVVFA
-189 LGNIN
+189 MGNIK
-194 FEWLIK
+194 FDWLLK
-200 RVEKYFTIINSSP
+200 KVEKYFHNAQCTMHNAQLKSISRQLP
-213 KLGELTN
+213 KSY
-220 KARAKG
+220 
-226 KLACIMPC
+226 I
-234 KEEEDEVKVH
+234 
-244 EEGRGLLNSQFSI
+244 
-257 LNSQLLTHRQP
+257 
-268 PQPYT
+268 

-283 YQAHCIIGNRC
+283 YQAHCIIGNRTISMTS
-294 LPMSSHE
+294 PE

-336 SNVTNYTDTGVWNI
+336 SNLTNYTDTGVWNI

-361 AQRLCMQQLDLLC
+361 AQRLCMQQLELLC
-374 NTPLN
+374 STPLN
-379 DNQLATAKRQLRGQ
+379 NNQLSTAKRQLRGQ

-405 LGLSKAY
+405 LGLSKTY

-432 PSNLQS
+432 PSDLQS
-438 LAQRIF
+438 LAQRTF
-444 NPDQLSSLIYTE
+444 NPDQLSTLIYTE

>member
-1 MSHNIH
+1 MNFSILNSQFSI
-7 TLSNDIRILHLPDN
+7 SNGIRVLHLADT
-21 MPITYVGVAV
+21 MPISYVGVAIN
-31 DAGTRDELP
+31 AGTRDELP
-40 DESGMA
+40 DECGMA

-60 RSWHIINR
+60 RAWHIINW

-90 VPNEYTDRALE
+90 VPTEYTERAIE
-101 LLADVVLNSTF
+101 LLADIVLNSTF
-112 PDNEI
+112 PENEI

-159 TEQSLESFDSA
+159 TEQSLETFNSE
-170 RMQQF
+170 RMQTF
-175 VHRNYTTDRMVVFA
+175 VRRNYTPDRMVVFA
-189 LGNIN
+189 MGNITPD
-194 FEWLIK
+194 WLLK
-200 RVEKYFTIINSSP
+200 KVEKYFHNAQYCP
-213 KLGELTN
+213 PVLGG
-220 KARAKG
+220 RAVG
-226 KLACIMPC
+226 
-234 KEEEDEVKVH
+234 
-244 EEGRGLLNSQFSI
+244 GGGSQFST
-257 LNSQLLTHRQP
+257 LNSQLSTRKV

-283 YQAHCIIGNRC
+283 HQAHCIIGNRAIS
-294 LPMSSHE
+294 MNTDE
-301 RLTMLLLNNI
+301 RLTMLVLNNI
-311 LGGPNMSSRL
+311 LGGPYMSSRL

-361 AQRLCMQQLDLLC
+361 AKRLCMQQLDLLC
-374 NTPLN
+374 SKPLN
-379 DNQLATAKRQLRGQ
+379 DKQLSTAKRQLRGQ

-423 HFQFIDSLT
+423 HFRFIDSLT
-432 PSNLQS
+432 ANDLQQ

-444 NPDQLSSLIYTE
+444 NPNQLSSLTYTE

>member
-1 MSHNIH
+1 MNLS
-7 TLSNDIRILHLPDN
+7 TLNSQFSIANGLRVLHLADN
-21 MPITYVGVAV
+21 MPITYVGVAI

-46 HFVEHLLFKGTKRR
+46 HFVEHLLFKGTKHR
-60 RSWHIINR
+60 RSWHIINW

-90 VPNEYTDRALE
+90 VPTEYTERAIE
-101 LLADVVLNSTF
+101 LLADIILNSTF
-112 PDNEI
+112 PKNEI

-159 TEQSLESFDSA
+159 TEQSLESFDSNKI
-170 RMQQF
+170 RSF
-175 VHRNYTTDRMVVFA
+175 VRRNYTPNRMVVFA
-189 LGNIN
+189 MGNIK
-194 FEWLIK
+194 FDWLVK
-200 RVEKYFTIINSSP
+200 KVEKYFHNAQYCPLATEEITASERGSLLTPHSS
-213 KLGELTN
+213 
-220 KARAKG
+220 
-226 KLACIMPC
+226 
-234 KEEEDEVKVH
+234 
-244 EEGRGLLNSQFSI
+244 F
-257 LNSQLLTHRQP
+257 LTHRQS

-273 PAHRTTPRDT
+273 PTHRTTPRDT
-283 YQAHCIIGNRC
+283 YQAHCIIGNRGIA
-294 LPMSSHE
+294 MNTEE

-361 AQRLCMQQLDLLC
+361 AKRLCMQQLDILQ

-379 DNQLATAKRQLRGQ
+379 TNQLATAKRQLRGQ

-412 LHGLELKPDSE
+412 LHGIELKPDSE

-432 PSNLQS
+432 PSDLQS

-444 NPDQLSSLIYTE
+444 APDQLSTLIYTE

>member
-1 MSHNIH
+1 MNLS
-7 TLSNDIRILHLPDN
+7 TLNSQFSIANGLRVLHLADN
-21 MPITYVGVAV
+21 MPITYVGVAI

-46 HFVEHLLFKGTKRR
+46 HFVEHLLFKGTKHR
-60 RSWHIINR
+60 RSWHIINW

-90 VPNEYTDRALE
+90 VPTEYTERAIE
-101 LLADVVLNSTF
+101 LLADIILNSTF
-112 PDNEI
+112 PENEI

-159 TEQSLESFDSA
+159 TEQSLETFNSERIQAFI
-170 RMQQF
+170 R
-175 VHRNYTTDRMVVFA
+175 RNYTPDRMVIFA
-189 LGNIN
+189 MGNIKPD
-194 FEWLIK
+194 WLLK
-200 RVEKYFTIINSSP
+200 KVEK
-213 KLGELTN
+213 
-220 KARAKG
+220 
-226 KLACIMPC
+226 
-234 KEEEDEVKVH
+234 H
-244 EEGRGLLNSQFSI
+244 FSVRQI
-257 LNSQLLTHRQP
+257 RQVRQVRQL
-268 PQPYT
+268 PQKYT
-273 PAHRTTPRDT
+273 PTHRTTPRDT
-283 YQAHCIIGNRC
+283 YQAHCIIGNRGIA
-294 LPMSSHE
+294 MNTEE

-361 AQRLCMQQLDLLC
+361 AKRLCMQQLDLFY
-374 NTPLN
+374 TKPLN
-379 DNQLATAKRQLRGQ
+379 DKQLATAKRQLRGQ

-432 PSNLQS
+432 ANDLQQ

-444 NPDQLSSLIYTE
+444 NPDQLSSLTYTE

>member
-1 MSHNIH
+1 MD
-7 TLSNDIRILHLPDN
+7 LSILNTQSSTANGIRVLHFADT
-21 MPITYVGVAV
+21 MPISYVGVAI

-40 DESGMA
+40 NESGMA

-60 RSWHIINR
+60 RSWHIINW

-90 VPNEYTDRALE
+90 VPTEYTERALE

-112 PDNEI
+112 PENEI

-159 TEQSLESFDSA
+159 TEQSLETFTSE
-170 RMQQF
+170 RMQAF
-175 VHRNYTTDRMVVFA
+175 VRRNYTSDRMVIFA
-189 LGNIN
+189 MGNIK
-194 FEWLIK
+194 FDWLIK
-200 RVEKYFTIINSSP
+200 KVEKYFHNAQYCP
-213 KLGELTN
+213 PVLGG
-220 KARAKG
+220 RAVG
-226 KLACIMPC
+226 
-234 KEEEDEVKVH
+234 
-244 EEGRGLLNSQFSI
+244 GGGSQFSI
-257 LNSQLLTHRQP
+257 LNSQFSTRQT

-273 PAHRTTPRDT
+273 PTHRTTPRDT

-294 LPMSSHE
+294 IPMTSDE

-361 AQRLCMQQLDLLC
+361 AKRLCMQQLDLLC
-374 NTPLN
+374 TKPLN
-379 DNQLATAKRQLRGQ
+379 DKQLTIAKRQLRGQ

-423 HFQFIDSLT
+423 HFRFIDSLT
-432 PSNLQS
+432 PSDLQS

-444 NPDQLSSLIYTE
+444 NPDQLSTLIYTE

>member
-1 MSHNIH
+1 MDFS
-7 TLSNDIRILHLPDN
+7 TLNSQFSIANGIRILHLTDN
-21 MPITYVGVAV
+21 MPISYVGVAI

-46 HFVEHLLFKGTKRR
+46 HFVEHLLFKGTKHR
-60 RSWHIINR
+60 RSWHIINW

-90 VPNEYTDRALE
+90 VPTEYTERALE

-112 PDNEI
+112 PENEI

-159 TEQSLESFDSA
+159 SEQSLETFTSE
-170 RMQQF
+170 RMQAF
-175 VHRNYTTDRMVVFA
+175 VRRNYTPDRMVVFA
-189 LGNIN
+189 MGNIK
-194 FEWLIK
+194 FDWLIN
-200 RVEKYFTIINSSP
+200 RIEKYFHNAQYCP
-213 KLGELTN
+213 PVL
-220 KARAKG
+220 
-226 KLACIMPC
+226 
-234 KEEEDEVKVH
+234 
-244 EEGRGLLNSQFSI
+244 EGVAEGS
-257 LNSQLLTHRQP
+257 SQLSTFNFQLSTRQA
-268 PQPYT
+268 PQLYT

-294 LPMSSHE
+294 IPMTSNE

-361 AQRLCMQQLDLLC
+361 AKRLCMQQLDLLC
-374 NTPLN
+374 STPLN
-379 DNQLATAKRQLRGQ
+379 NNQLATAKRQLRGQ

-432 PSNLQS
+432 PSDLQS

-444 NPDQLSSLIYTE
+444 NPDQLSTLIYTE

>member
-1 MSHNIH
+1 MQHNIY
-7 TLSNDIRILHLPDN
+7 TLNNNIRLLHLADS
-21 MPITYVGVAV
+21 MPISYVGVAV

-40 DESGMA
+40 NESGMA

-60 RSWHIINR
+60 RAWHIINW

-90 VPNEYTDRALE
+90 VPTEYTERAIE
-101 LLADVVLNSTF
+101 LLADIVLNSTF
-112 PDNEI
+112 PENEI
-117 EKERDVV
+117 DKERDVV

-159 TEQSLESFDSA
+159 TEQSLETFNSERIQA
-170 RMQQF
+170 F
-175 VHRNYTTDRMVVFA
+175 VRRNYTPDRIVVFA
-189 LGNIN
+189 LGNIK
-194 FEWLIK
+194 FDWLVK
-200 RVEKYFTIINSSP
+200 KVEKYFSP
-213 KLGELTN
+213 YSH
-220 KARAKG
+220 
-226 KLACIMPC
+226 LAL
-234 KEEEDEVKVH
+234 EGDE
-244 EEGRGLLNSQFSI
+244 GS
-257 LNSQLLTHRQP
+257 SQLSTFNFQLSTRQA

-283 YQAHCIIGNRC
+283 YQAHCIIGNRGIA
-294 LPMSSHE
+294 MNTEE

-361 AQRLCMQQLDLLC
+361 AKRLCMQQLDLLY
-374 NTPLN
+374 TKPLN
-379 DNQLATAKRQLRGQ
+379 NKQLTTAKRQLRGQ

-405 LGLSKAY
+405 LGVSKAY

-432 PSNLQS
+432 SSDLQS

-444 NPDQLSSLIYTE
+444 NPNQLSTLIYTE

>member
-1 MSHNIH
+1 MNLS
-7 TLSNDIRILHLPDN
+7 TLNSQFSIANGLRVLHLADN
-21 MPITYVGVAV
+21 MPITYVGVAI

-60 RSWHIINR
+60 RAWHIINW

-90 VPNEYTDRALE
+90 VPNEYTNRALE

-112 PDNEI
+112 PESEL

-159 TEQSLESFDSA
+159 TEQSLESFTSE
-170 RMQQF
+170 RVQQF
-175 VHRNYTTDRMVVFA
+175 VRRNYTPDRMVVFA
-189 LGNIN
+189 MGNIK
-194 FEWLIK
+194 FDWLLK
-200 RVEKYFTIINSSP
+200 KVEKYFHNAQCTMHNAQLKSISRQLP
-213 KLGELTN
+213 KSY
-220 KARAKG
+220 
-226 KLACIMPC
+226 I
-234 KEEEDEVKVH
+234 
-244 EEGRGLLNSQFSI
+244 
-257 LNSQLLTHRQP
+257 
-268 PQPYT
+268 

-283 YQAHCIIGNRC
+283 YQAHCIIGNRTISMTS
-294 LPMSSHE
+294 PE

-336 SNVTNYTDTGVWNI
+336 SNLTNYTDTGVWNI

-361 AQRLCMQQLDLLC
+361 AQRLCMQQLELLC
-374 NTPLN
+374 STPLN
-379 DNQLATAKRQLRGQ
+379 NNQLSTAKRQLRGQ

-405 LGLSKAY
+405 LGLSKTY

-432 PSNLQS
+432 PSDLQS
-438 LAQRIF
+438 LAQRTF
-444 NPDQLSSLIYTE
+444 NPDQLSTLIYTE

>member
-1 MSHNIH
+1 MDFS
-7 TLSNDIRILHLPDN
+7 IRNTQFTTTNGIRVLHLPDT
-21 MPITYVGVAV
+21 MPISYIGVAINT
-31 DAGTRDELP
+31 GTRDELP

-46 HFVEHLLFKGTKRR
+46 HFVEHLLFKGTKHRR
-60 RSWHIINR
+60 AWHIINW
-68 LESVG
+68 LESIG

-90 VPNEYTDRALE
+90 VPTEYTERAIS
-101 LLADVVLNSTF
+101 LLADIVLNSTF
-112 PDNEI
+112 PENEI

-138 IYDEFEELLFPH
+138 IYDEFEELLVPH

-159 TEQSLESFDSA
+159 SEQSLETFNSERIQA
-170 RMQQF
+170 F
-175 VHRNYTTDRMVVFA
+175 VRRNYTPDRMVVFA
-189 LGNIN
+189 MGNIKPN
-194 FEWLIK
+194 WLIK
-200 RVEKYFTIINSSP
+200 KVEKYFTIP
-213 KLGELTN
+213 ALDGVATG
-220 KARAKG
+220 R
-226 KLACIMPC
+226 
-234 KEEEDEVKVH
+234 
-244 EEGRGLLNSQFSI
+244 EGSQLST
-257 LNSQLLTHRQP
+257 LNSQLSTRQA

-273 PAHRTTPRDT
+273 PTHRTTPRDT

-294 LPMSSHE
+294 IPMSSHE

-361 AQRLCMQQLDLLC
+361 AKRLCMQQLDILC
-374 NTPLN
+374 TTPLN
-379 DNQLATAKRQLRGQ
+379 SNQLATAKRQLRGQ

-412 LHGLELKPDSE
+412 LHGLELKTDNE

-432 PSNLQS
+432 PADLQS

>member
-1 MSHNIH
+1 MNLS
-7 TLSNDIRILHLPDN
+7 TLNSQFSIANGLRVLHLADN
-21 MPITYVGVAV
+21 MPITYVGVAI

-40 DESGMA
+40 NESGMA

-60 RSWHIINR
+60 RAWHIINW

-90 VPNEYTDRALE
+90 VPTEYTERAIE
-101 LLADVVLNSTF
+101 LLADIILNSTF
-112 PDNEI
+112 PENEI

-159 TEQSLESFDSA
+159 TEQSLETFNSQRIQA
-170 RMQQF
+170 F
-175 VHRNYTTDRMVVFA
+175 VRRNYTPDRMVLFA
-189 LGNIN
+189 MGNIKPD
-194 FEWLIK
+194 WLAK
-200 RVEKYFTIINSSP
+200 KVEKYFTATKFSS
-213 KLGELTN
+213 KLGEMVEDQRGVQKFLT
-220 KARAKG
+220 
-226 KLACIMPC
+226 P
-234 KEEEDEVKVH
+234 H
-244 EEGRGLLNSQFSI
+244 SSF
-257 LNSQLLTHRQP
+257 LTHRQT

-283 YQAHCIIGNRC
+283 YQAHCIIGNRGIA
-294 LPMSSHE
+294 MNTNE

-361 AQRLCMQQLDLLC
+361 AKRLCMQQLDLFY
-374 NTPLN
+374 TKPLN
-379 DNQLATAKRQLRGQ
+379 DKQLATAKRQLRGQ

-412 LHGLELKPDSE
+412 LHGIELKPDSE

-432 PSNLQS
+432 PSDLQS

-444 NPDQLSSLIYTE
+444 NPDQLSTLIYTE

>member
-1 MSHNIH
+1 MN
-7 TLSNDIRILHLPDN
+7 LSTFNPQLSTINGIRVLHLADL
-21 MPITYVGVAV
+21 MPISYVGVAI

-46 HFVEHLLFKGTKRR
+46 HFVEHLLFKGTKHR
-60 RSWHIINR
+60 RSWHIINW

-90 VPNEYTDRALE
+90 VPTEYTERAIE
-101 LLADVVLNSTF
+101 LLADIILNSTF
-112 PDNEI
+112 PENEI

-159 TEQSLESFDSA
+159 TEQSLETFNSERIQA
-170 RMQQF
+170 F
-175 VHRNYTTDRMVVFA
+175 VRRNYTPDRMVIFA
-189 LGNIN
+189 MGNIKPD
-194 FEWLIK
+194 WLLK
-200 RVEKYFTIINSSP
+200 KVEK
-213 KLGELTN
+213 
-220 KARAKG
+220 
-226 KLACIMPC
+226 
-234 KEEEDEVKVH
+234 H
-244 EEGRGLLNSQFSI
+244 FSVRQI
-257 LNSQLLTHRQP
+257 RQVRQVRQL
-268 PQPYT
+268 PQKYT
-273 PAHRTTPRDT
+273 PTHRTTPRDT

-361 AQRLCMQQLDLLC
+361 AKRLCMQQLDLLC
-374 NTPLN
+374 STPLN
-379 DNQLATAKRQLRGQ
+379 NNQLATAKRQLRGQ

-423 HFQFIDSLT
+423 HFRFIDSLT
-432 PSNLQS
+432 ANDLQQI
-438 LAQRIF
+438 AQRIF
-444 NPDQLSSLIYTE
+444 NPNQLSSLTYTE

>member
-1 MSHNIH
+1 MDFSILN
-7 TLSNDIRILHLPDN
+7 TQFSTANGIRVLHFADT
-21 MPITYVGVAV
+21 MPISYVGVAI

-40 DESGMA
+40 NESGMA

-60 RSWHIINR
+60 RSWHIINW

-90 VPNEYTDRALE
+90 VPTEYTERALE

-112 PDNEI
+112 PENEI

-159 TEQSLESFDSA
+159 TEQSLETFTSE
-170 RMQQF
+170 RIQTF
-175 VHRNYTTDRMVVFA
+175 VRRNYTPDRMVVFA
-189 LGNIN
+189 MGNIK
-194 FEWLIK
+194 FDWLLK
-200 RVEKYFTIINSSP
+200 KVEKYFHNAQYCPTV
-213 KLGELTN
+213 LG
-220 KARAKG
+220 
-226 KLACIMPC
+226 
-234 KEEEDEVKVH
+234 
-244 EEGRGLLNSQFSI
+244 GRTVGGGGSQYST
-257 LNSQLLTHRQP
+257 LNSQLSTRQA

-273 PAHRTTPRDT
+273 PTHRTTPRDT
-283 YQAHCIIGNRC
+283 YQTHCIIGNRC
-294 LPMSSHE
+294 IPMTSNE

-361 AQRLCMQQLDLLC
+361 AKRLCMQQLDLLC
-374 NTPLN
+374 TKPLN
-379 DNQLATAKRQLRGQ
+379 DKQLTIAKRQLRGQ

-423 HFQFIDSLT
+423 HFRFIDSLT
-432 PSNLQS
+432 PSDLQS

-444 NPDQLSSLIYTE
+444 NPDQLSTLIYTE

>member
-7 TLSNDIRILHLPDN
+7 TLCNGIRILHLTDN
-21 MPITYVGVAV
+21 TPITYVGVAIN
-31 DAGTRDELP
+31 AGTRDELS

-46 HFVEHLLFKGTKRR
+46 HFVEHLLFKGTKHR

-81 KEETYIYAT
+81 KEETYIYAS
-90 VPNEYTDRALE
+90 VPTEYTDRALE

-112 PDNEI
+112 PENEI

-159 TEQSLESFDSA
+159 TQQSLETFNST
-170 RMQQF
+170 RIQQF
-175 VHRNYTTDRMVVFA
+175 VRRNYTPDRIVVFA
-189 LGNIN
+189 LGNIK
-194 FEWLIK
+194 FDWLVK
-200 RVEKYFTIINSSP
+200 KVEKYFSP
-213 KLGELTN
+213 YSHLALEGGE
-220 KARAKG
+220 G
-226 KLACIMPC
+226 
-234 KEEEDEVKVH
+234 
-244 EEGRGLLNSQFSI
+244 S
-257 LNSQLLTHRQP
+257 SQLSTFNFQLSTRQA

-294 LPMSSHE
+294 IPMSSHE

-361 AQRLCMQQLDLLC
+361 AQRLCTQQLDILC

-432 PSNLQS
+432 PNDLQS

-444 NPDQLSSLIYTE
+444 NPNQLSTLIYTE